1 MGCLSDF
8 PSKQFYNWFRQNFGY
23 TRLQRLDKC
32 IDEYG
37 SLENCVKEILTIAF
51 DDEQSEQNPV
61 DNSADELFWGLIKKV
76 MGNKAIP
83 SSGDR

>member
-1 MGCLSDF
+1 MSDF

-37 SLENCVKEILTIAF
+37 SLENCVKEIMTVAF
-51 DDEQSEQNPV
+51 DDNIEPEQDSI
-61 DNSADELFWGLIKKV
+61 DNLFWGLIKKV
-76 MGNKAIP
+76 MNNKAISNP
-83 SSGDR
+83 GNR

>member
-1 MGCLSDF
+1 LSDF

-37 SLENCVKEILTIAF
+37 SLENCVKEIMTVAF
-51 DDEQSEQNPV
+51 DDNIEPEQDSI
-61 DNSADELFWGLIKKV
+61 DNLFWSLIKKV
-76 MGNKAIP
+76 MNNKAISNP
-83 SSGDR
+83 GNR